1 MLWLVK
7 TSVCALQGTNSR
19 DSSNSGTPEALGG
32 SGRSSAVTSREL
44 CQVPGVSEACR
55 PVA

>member
-7 TSVCALQGTNSR
+7 TKSTNCR

-32 SGRSSAVTSREL
+32 SGRSPAVTSREL
-44 CQVPGVSEACR
+44 CQVPGFSEACR